1 MRHPRLL
8 AGLLVVGASPP
19 GPGAHAADM
28 VLLQQNVV
36 PDQAGIAFLMID
48 RERLVAARARKEKGF
63 EHVLEITLMAE
74 PVVTLSL
81 RCVDQAATR
90 QVLDALR
97 PRGAPTLDVSGRCR
111 L

>member
-28 VLLQQNVV
+28 VLLQNVV

-48 RERLVAARARKEKGF
+48 RERLVTVRARKEKGF
-63 EHVLEITLMAE
+63 EHVVEITLVAE